1 MGMQGSFLPQVF
13 LFELRGVV
21 ICSGGATTMC
31 RIVDVWDRTSR
42 ERRRQQLVGVKS
54 GFPIGRETTLSSA

>member
-13 LFELRGVV
+13 LFELWGVV
-21 ICSGGATTMC
+21 IGSGGATNMC
-31 RIVDVWDRTSR
+31 RIVYVWDRKSR

-54 GFPIGRETTLSSA
+54 GFSIRRETTLSSA

>member
-13 LFELRGVV
+13 LWEMWGVV
-21 ICSGGATTMC
+21 ICSGGATNMC
-31 RIVDVWDRTSR
+31 QIVGVWDRKSR

-54 GFPIGRETTLSSA
+54 GFPIRREKTLSSA